1 MIPDDKVREVRER
14 AAILDVISDYVSLRK
29 SGANYQG
36 LCPFHGEKT
45 PSFNVNP
52 AREIFHCFGCGVGGN
67 VFTFVMKIEGLAFP
81 EAVKFVAKRVGVVIE
96 ERPLTV
102 TEQKRQDE
110 REQLF
115 QINEL
120 AARFYRRVLLEEAGG
135 EAGRRYLERRGVD
148 APTSEAYR
156 LGFAPERWDGL
167 ARFLEQQRVPLPL
180 AEKLGII
187 RRRDGGGYY
196 DIFRNRLIFVIAD
209 PQGRPIGF
217 GGRVLDDSLPKYI
230 NSPESPIYHKSEV
243 LFGVDLARQAMREA
257 ATAIV
262 VEGYFDHL
270 ALYQAGV
277 RNVVATCGTA
287 LTPGHLKL
295 LQRYAGRF
303 HTLFDSDSAGKKATF
318 RAMELFLGENAPA
331 SVIEMPAGEDP
342 DSFLKNEGTEAF
354 VSRLKSARPIF
365 EYYFRDLVQ
374 RSDTGT
380 VAGKVAVI
388 DELTPF
394 LAKIANPVE
403 RDLYVREIARVLG
416 VDERPLLRKLGR
428 GAVTASDLAPGRVR
442 QKSGMGSE
450 EMLLALMGKYPE
462 LAVRVREIGPSELF
476 SPAHLPIAETILAQ
490 QDAGS
495 GVDWGFILEQVMSP
509 EERSRLA
516 ALFVADAHLEEIDP
530 HKAFDQCLATLER
543 NSFKDMKSLAR
554 ELAQVEP
561 ESPRYRELLEQME
574 SLRNRKS
581 ESLRNRKSQLL

>member
-1 MIPDDKVREVRER
+1 MSMIPDDKVREVRER
-14 AAILDVISDYVSLRK
+14 AAILDVISDYVNLRK

-36 LCPFHGEKT
+36 ICPFHGEKT

-67 VFTFVMKIEGLAFP
+67 VFTFIMKIEGLAFP

-96 ERPLTV
+96 DRPLTA

-110 REQLF
+110 REQLYR
-115 QINEL
+115 INEL
-120 AARFYRRVLLEEAGG
+120 AARFYRRVLLEDGAG

-148 APTSEAYR
+148 AATSEAYR
-156 LGFAPERWDGL
+156 LGFAPDRWDGL
-167 ARFLEQQRVPLPL
+167 AHFLQQQRVPLPQ

-187 RRRDGGGYY
+187 RQREGGGYY
-196 DIFRNRLIFVIAD
+196 DIFRNRLIFTIAD

-243 LFGVDLARQAMREA
+243 LFGVDLARQAMRSEG
-257 ATAIV
+257 TAII

-270 ALYQAGV
+270 ALFQAGV
-277 RNVVATCGTA
+277 KNVVATCGTA

-303 HTLFDSDSAGKKATF
+303 YTLFDSDSAGKKATF
-318 RAMELFLGENAPA
+318 RAMELFLGENVSA
-331 SVIEMPAGEDP
+331 SVIELTAGEDP
-342 DSFLKNEGTEAF
+342 DSFLKKEGAESFAG
-354 VSRLKSARPIF
+354 RLKGARSIF
-365 EYYFRDLVQ
+365 DFFFRDLVQ
-374 RSDTGT
+374 RSDTGS

-416 VDERPLLRKLGR
+416 VEERALLRKLGR
-428 GAVTASDLAPGRVR
+428 GPVTATDMVPVR
-442 QKSGMGSE
+442 GQQRGSLGSE
-450 EMLLALMGKYPE
+450 EMLLALMGKFPE
-462 LAVRVREIGPSELF
+462 VASRVREYGPAELF

-490 QDAGS
+490 QETGNA
-495 GVDWGFILEQVMSP
+495 VDWGRILEQIGSP

-530 HKAFDQCLATLER
+530 HKAFDQCLQARER
-543 NSFKDMKSLAR
+543 DSLKGLKSLAR
-554 ELAQVEP
+554 ELSQLDP
-561 ESPRYRELLEQME
+561 DSSRYRELLEQME
-574 SLRNRKS
+574 G
-581 ESLRNRKSQLL
+581 LRNRKSQLL